1 MPLNPM
7 STFDPNLP
15 CRVHDRL
22 NDRTFSWHT
31 RNAATYRQYARLG
44 SDNGQDIRLLR
55 RADPRRMDDALNG
68 HCLCLKSDGP

>member
-22 NDRTFSWHT
+22 NDRTFFWHT
-31 RNAATYRQYARLG
+31 RNAATYRQHARLA
-44 SDNGQDIRLLR
+44 SDNGHGIVYF
-55 RADPRRMDDALNG
+55 
-68 HCLCLKSDGP
+68 DGLILDGWTAA

>member
-31 RNAATYRQYARLG
+31 RHAATYRQYARPA
-44 SDNGQDIRLLR
+44 SENGNDIVYF
-55 RADPRRMDDALNG
+55 
-68 HCLCLKSDGP
+68 DGLILDGWTTA

>member
-31 RNAATYRQYARLG
+31 RKAATYRQYARLG
-44 SDNGQDIRLLR
+44 SENGQDIVYF
-55 RADPRRMDDALNG
+55 
-68 HCLCLKSDGP
+68 DGLTLDGWTMP